1 MEALKNNSIKYA
13 RRRAILYVVI
23 SMYLIYKML
32 GSEYKVLFLLPALF
46 FIGWAVLTLY
56 RALSGKYQKEIHN
69 YIKESANPTETT
81 IKIDHFLANTPAL
94 YGVRCNKEF
103 FCLQYGIQNLFR
115 ETSRLAWVYKKDSLQ
130 QAYFLVFGFSDGK
143 LYTHNVE
150 NEEHANEV
158 LAILGEVCPQA
169 IFDYNKELAK
179 KFKKS
184 LNEFLEIKY
193 NTTKEK

>member
-13 RRRAILYVVI
+13 RRRAVLYVVI
-23 SMYLIYKML
+23 SMYLIYKMH
-32 GSEYKVLFLLPALF
+32 GSDYKILFLLPALF

-56 RALSGKYQKEIHN
+56 RALSGKYQKEIHS
-69 YIKESANPTETT
+69 YVKESANPTETT
-81 IKIDHFLANTPAL
+81 IKIDHFLANTPSL

-115 ETSRLAWVYKKDSLQ
+115 ETSTLVWVYKKDSLQ

-150 NEEHANEV
+150 NEEHANEI
-158 LAILGEVCPQA
+158 LAILYEVCPQT
-169 IFDYNKELAK
+169 IFDYNKELAT
-179 KFKKS
+179 KFKKN

-193 NTTKEK
+193 NKYIS